1 MSTKKPKNT
10 SWKPLA
16 RPTSKPRDVRDT
28 VLMMFILNE
37 IVSSGSPV
45 TSVPRR
51 TVQRC
56 MFVAGG
62 KRLSGHLK
70 RLANEGWLTQIRSK
84 QIGRGI
90 EYGPGPLLRY
100 DPALHFDWSNLSH
113 QVFGPGGLFG
123 EILDSSARS
132 HGYLNNSGALCLAAI
147 SAADTPVQPQ
157 ALKDYLGSIISPAGV
172 TRSLKKLKELN
183 LIVKDSEGYSVTND
197 WKATLK
203 NYETECGS
211 AERSSRIQSLTRA
224 ETIDFQKKQKLGIKR
239 SSELNWRYLEPTSFA
254 SEVIAIGFDELLE
267 VGW

>member
-45 TSVPRR
+45 ASVPRR

-70 RLANEGWLTQIRSK
+70 RLADEGWLTQIRSN

-113 QVFGPGGLFG
+113 QVFGPGGLLG
-123 EILDSSARS
+123 ELLDSSARS

-147 SAADTPVQPQ
+147 SAANTPVQPK

-183 LIVKDSEGYSVTND
+183 LIVKDSEGYTTTKD
-197 WKATLK
+197 WKSILK
-203 NYETECGS
+203 TYEVASGS
-211 AERSSRIQSLTRA
+211 DERSSRIQCSTRA

-239 SSELNWRYLEPTSFA
+239 SSELNWRYLEPTGFA
-254 SEVIAIGFDELLE
+254 SEVIATGFDELLE